1 MKSFKEYLVENKQV
15 YEFKIKFAG
24 DCPKDCSM
32 LIKRALSKFHVKN
45 CSSGKSTPIQ
55 GTQTDFPGLANV
67 GVTVFDVCTS
77 YPATSLEIQNLV
89 AEHCKTSA
97 DYIKVRNLKE
107 EEEEEL
113 NHANDEPTGEA
124 LIEKEYEKSTGQ
136 DTVGEKHVMSFLKE
150 LGKNKVGLIQYKG
163 VNEKILAKKAPAEK
177 ATKSTKTE
185 KPTLTTGVFGKVTNP
200 DPRKGK

>member
-32 LIKRALSKFHVKN
+32 LIKRALSKFHVES
-45 CSSGKSTPIQ
+45 CSSGKGTPIQ
-55 GTQTDFPGLANV
+55 ETQTDFPGLANV
-67 GVTVFDVCTS
+67 GVTVFDITTS
-77 YPATSLEIQNLV
+77 YPATSLEIQNLI

-107 EEEEEL
+107 QEEEEL
-113 NHANDEPTGEA
+113 NHANDELTGEA
-124 LIEKEYEKSTGQ
+124 LIEKEYEKGTGQ
-136 DTVGEKHVMSFLKE
+136 DTVGEKHVMSLLKE
-150 LGKNKVGLIQYKG
+150 LNKNKVELTQYKG
-163 VNEKILAKKAPAEK
+163 VNEKLLAKKAPAEK
-177 ATKSTKTE
+177 ATKAE
-185 KPTLTTGVFGKVTNP
+185 KLSSTTGVFGKVTNP

>member
-32 LIKRALSKFHVKN
+32 LIKRALSKFHVEN
-45 CSSGKSTPIQ
+45 ISSGKSTPIQ
-55 GTQTDFPGLANV
+55 ETQTDFPGLANV
-67 GVTVFDVCTS
+67 GVTIFDVCTG

-107 EEEEEL
+107 QEEEEL
-113 NHANDEPTGEA
+113 NHANDEPSGEA
-124 LIEKEYEKSTGQ
+124 LIEKEYDKGTGQ
-136 DTVGEKHVMSFLKE
+136 DTVGEKHVMSLLKE
-150 LGKNKVGLIQYKG
+150 LNKNKVELTQYKG
-163 VNEKILAKKAPAEK
+163 VNEKLLAKKAPAEK
-177 ATKSTKTE
+177 STKSTKTE
-185 KPTLTTGVFGKVTNP
+185 KQTSTTGVFGKVTNP